1 MLKDLLAEDTI
12 CAIATP
18 VGLGGIGIIRISGKE
33 SCNIAEQIFLP
44 SQAKFPLKSHRLY
57 HGWIRDP
64 ESGELVD
71 EVLLSFMKAP
81 RTYTKEDVV
90 EINCHS
96 GYAVLNTLLKIVLKC
111 GARMADPGEF
121 TYRAF
126 LNGRIDLL
134 QAEAVLELV
143 ESKSEKALKLAKNQL
158 KGNYSELVAKW
169 LDSLNNVISLLEA
182 SVDFSEDVEDEN
194 FSPSVVEQLKS
205 ELIDPIADLVKR
217 GSSFQIIKEGVKLA
231 LVGKPNVGKSS
242 LLNALLNKERAI
254 VTEYAGTTRDV
265 IEDTFVLDGILI
277 RVVDT
282 AGIRK
287 KADYIEKIGIEKA
300 VESLKEA
307 NLILWLIDISVPLTE
322 EDEQIF
328 QIIKDKR
335 FFVVLNKA
343 DLTPAFDE
351 GEIERRLKIKEPVIK
366 ISAIIRDDVD
376 RLKNFLREHYLR
388 MLVDETS
395 EAIAIND
402 RHREL
407 FTSSL
412 NFLGNAYQMLIEN
425 RYPELVLYELY
436 QAKKELEKILGKC
449 EVPSDILDRI
459 FSRFCIGK

>member
-366 ISAIIRDDVD
+366 ISAIIRDDVE

-407 FTSSL
+407 FSSLL